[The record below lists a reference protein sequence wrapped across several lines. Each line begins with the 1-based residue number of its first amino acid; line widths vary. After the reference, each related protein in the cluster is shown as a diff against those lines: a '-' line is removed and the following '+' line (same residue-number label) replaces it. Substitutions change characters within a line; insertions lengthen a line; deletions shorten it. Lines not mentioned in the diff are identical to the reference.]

1 MKRKFFAFIF
11 LLTAGLSLSS
21 CLNTDD
27 NDNVEYTHDTAIT
40 AFSLGK
46 LDKYAK
52 TSVGNDTILQAK
64 IDGSSYKFYI
74 DQTTHQI
81 YNPDSL
87 PKGAKTSAVLATIS
101 SKSSSPIVLMNEA
114 GDSIKSYYSSS
125 DSIDFSKPRYIRVYS
140 NEGTAYVTY
149 TVTVNVHQE
158 DPDSFVWHSLASQNA
173 ALASLQDMKAVAVN
187 SSIYV
192 FGINGTNLKVYKT
205 DNGASWDEIVPLQA
219 LESGAYQ
226 NVVALDGAMYVL
238 SNGQVLK
245 SEDASS
251 WEVVSADG
259 SLKMLIGSSSKYL
272 YALTVSGISV
282 SKDHG
287 ATWIPESLD
296 ANAENLPTQGLNM
309 VYSSIRSTKNAEN
322 LLLIGNRGAEYGDS
336 IATIWTHTVDYS
348 ANADAGLWNYLELDK
363 NQPYKMPM
371 MDELQVAVGDSG
383 YVALGSNHNWY
394 KSKDGGL
401 TWRVDSLVSM
411 PEAFNGKIKFAF
423 VKDSSN
429 YYWVING
436 GNVWKGRF
444 NREGWR
450 KEQTIFD

>member
-21 CLNTDD
+21 CLSSDD

-74 DQTTHQI
+74 DQTTHLI
-81 YNPDSL
+81 YNLDSL

-101 SKSSSPIVLMNEA
+101 SKNSSPILLMNEA

-158 DPDSFVWHSLASQNA
+158 EPDSFVWHSLASQNA
-173 ALASLQDMKAVAVN
+173 ALASLQDVKAVSVN

-192 FGINGTNLKVYKT
+192 FGTNGTQLKIYKT
-205 DNGASWDEIVPLQA
+205 DNGANWNEVVPLQTLA
-219 LESGAYQ
+219 PDAYK
-226 NVVALDGAMYVL
+226 NIVVLDDVMYIL

-251 WEVVSADG
+251 WEVVSTDA
-259 SLKMLIGSSSKYL
+259 SLKMLMGASSKYL

-287 ATWIPESLD
+287 ATWTPETLD
-296 ANAENLPTQGLNM
+296 TNAEYLPTQGLSLA
-309 VYSSIRSTKNAEN
+309 YSSIRSTKNAEN
-322 LLLIGNRGAEYGDS
+322 LLLMGYRGTEYGDS

-348 ANADAGLWNYLELDK
+348 TNVDAGLWNYLELDK
-363 NQPYKMPM
+363 NQPHKMPM

-383 YVALGSNHNWY
+383 YVALGSNQQWY

-411 PEAFNGKIKFAF
+411 PETFNGKMKFAF
-423 VKDSSN
+423 VKDSNN

-450 KEQTIFD
+450 KDQTIFD

>member
-21 CLNTDD
+21 CLNSDD
-27 NDNVEYTHDTAIT
+27 NDNIEYTHDTAIT

-74 DQTTHQI
+74 DQTTRQI

-87 PKGAKTSAVLATIS
+87 PKGTKTSAVLATIS
-101 SKSSSPIVLMNEA
+101 SKSSSPILLMNEA

-158 DPDSFVWHSLASQNA
+158 EPDSFVWHSLTSENA
-173 ALASLQDMKAVAVN
+173 ALASLQDIKAVSVG

-192 FGINGTNLKVYKT
+192 FGTNGTSLKIYKT
-205 DNGASWDEIVPLQA
+205 SNGTHWEEIAPLQA
-219 LESGAYQ
+219 LEADAYK
-226 NVVALDGAMYVL
+226 NVVALNGAIYAL

-251 WEVVSADG
+251 WEVVSDDA

-272 YALTVSGISV
+272 YALTASGISV
-282 SKDHG
+282 SKDNG
-287 ATWIPESLD
+287 ATWTLESLD
-296 ANAENLPTQGLNM
+296 ANVENLPTQGLSM
-309 VYSSIRSTKNAEN
+309 VYSSIRSTKNSEN
-322 LLLIGNRGAEYGDS
+322 LLLVGSRGAEYNDS
-336 IATIWTHTVDYS
+336 IATIWTHAVDYS
-348 ANADAGLWNYLELDK
+348 TNADAGLWNYLELDQ
-363 NQPYKMPM
+363 NQPYKMPL

-383 YVALGSNHNWY
+383 YVALGSNQNWY
-394 KSKDGGL
+394 MSKDGGL

-411 PEAFNGKIKFAF
+411 PEAFTGKKRFAF
-423 VKDSSN
+423 VKDSN
-429 YYWVING
+429 NFYWVING